1 MTLRFALLIS
11 TIARADLLRGTV
23 FTEDDHSYYGLR
35 LLETTRTAPTGH
47 YYEPLQWIT
56 TTDHYYRPPQETA
69 YYDNDSDYDY

>member
-1 MTLRFALLIS
+1 MHYHYKRRRSVIWT
-11 TIARADLLRGTV
+11 TT
-23 FTEDDHSYYGLR
+23 GL
-35 LLETTRTAPTGH
+35 LLETTHTTLTGH